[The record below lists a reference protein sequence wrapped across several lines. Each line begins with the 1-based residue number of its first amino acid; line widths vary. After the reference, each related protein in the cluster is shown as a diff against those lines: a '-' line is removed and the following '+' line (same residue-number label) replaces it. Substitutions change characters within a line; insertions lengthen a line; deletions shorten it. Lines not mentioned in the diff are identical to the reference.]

1 MEERNENLSYK
12 PMIRYTNLP
21 DESVPDDAE
30 NANIP
35 LDNIDYL
42 KHYTLKL
49 TKEELNYIY
58 VAILEQMKQDETILS
73 KIDLVVKSIKS
84 VNIFDSERWY
94 NEMHAI
100 SSTGMTKEN
109 VDGIDYYK
117 FSGSILINKP
127 FMDGEFEENTQYTFK
142 LKCRQY
148 DKAGNTAMFIFN
160 YTDKTIGYF
169 NIPGVLE
176 ETEISYTTLKNKTL
190 KNISLSYA
198 YGGFVLGRDIM
209 LYEGTD
215 DKEYS
220 PHQF

>member
-42 KHYTLKL
+42 KQ
-49 TKEELNYIY
+49 YIDDL
-58 VAILEQMKQDETILS
+58 VKG